1 MNAQWQENRR
11 MKATSLKDWRK
22 VYPKIAGM
30 RGMSLKEKIQLAQGL
45 AATPDERLKMHDEFL
60 RSFGLY
66 SHWDR
71 KKLGFSL

>member
-1 MNAQWQENRR
+1 